1 MIFRRRA
8 PAAIAA
14 LAALLVSWTAG
25 PGAALCMPG
34 ATEEAAKAAAHLHG
48 HAAALHGHAAH
59 AVAVHAAALH
69 GHMGHGG
76 MHHGAPAPETQPLPP
91 ADEPGRPDAPE
102 CPLMVMN
109 SGSCLGAATAPAL
122 VKSTLADLP
131 PADDY
136 PPPAA
141 VRDQLLSASLFRPPE
156 A

>member
-34 ATEEAAKAAAHLHG
+34 AAQEAAKAAAHLHG
-48 HAAALHGHAAH
+48 HAAH
-59 AVAVHAAALH
+59 AVVAHAAALH

-76 MHHGAPAPETQPLPP
+76 MRHGAPVPAPESQPLPP

-122 VKSTLADLP
+122 VKSTLAGLP